1 MKITKL
7 EVLHYVAPNMK
18 IAYKPLSW
26 NLLKVQTDE
35 GIVGY
40 GEPIVEGRA
49 RTVAMAVQE
58 LGDYIIGKD
67 PRDIERLWQDMY
79 KASFYRGGAVLAS
92 AVSGVEQAL
101 WDITGKWYGVPV
113 YALLGGA
120 VRDKIRVYSWVFG
133 ETDEDYIKGAID
145 RKNKGFNA
153 MKMLACHEPIRFI
166 ETPEK
171 ILEMANRVG
180 SVRKAVGNDFDI
192 GIDLHGRFSP
202 AMAKLYIKEVEQYRP
217 MFIEEA
223 ILPDNH
229 DIMADIARSTHIPLA
244 TGERLFGRWG
254 FRDVI
259 EKRAVSIIQ
268 PDVCHCGG
276 ILELRK
282 IAAMSEVNYC
292 AVAPHN
298 PMGPV
303 AFAASLQCDAGMINF
318 LIQEQSH
325 MGEGVL
331 TEPFVQKDG
340 FVDIPKKPGLG
351 IEIDETNF
359 ISLLEDGAGH
369 LEHWYDRDDGS
380 YSVW

>member
-331 TEPFVQKDG
+331 SEPFVQKDG